1 MLSALGIGMEAD
13 PIDKDCLRFDYEED
27 LKVVPSQTFM
37 MAHPGFWAKK
47 RILA

>member
-1 MLSALGIGMEAD
+1 MEAD
-13 PIDKDCLRFDYEED
+13 PIDKDCLRFVYEED